1 VITLADLDYE
11 LPPDRI
17 AQEPIR
23 PRDAARLLV
32 LERAT
37 GSLGELR
44 FRELADQIGSEDLLV
59 VNETRVLP
67 ARLCGHKASGGR
79 AEALL
84 LERQPD
90 GTWRALVK
98 ARGRLRAGLALRFGE
113 LDARIEAI
121 EPGGVCVLKLTSD
134 SRDSPETLIERA
146 GLAPLPPYIRR
157 DKPRA
162 QDLEDYQTIFARV
175 PGAVA
180 APTASLHF
188 TPELAAR
195 LPIVKLTL
203 HVGPGTFRP
212 LRGET
217 VEGHVL
223 EPESF
228 EVPEETARAVA
239 RTRARGGHV
248 IAVGTTVVRALE
260 TTGGEP
266 GRGRTDLFIRSGHR
280 FRVVDS
286 LITNF
291 HLPRSSLLLL
301 VMSFA
306 GVKAI
311 REAYAH
317 ALAKGFRFYSYG
329 DAMWIR

>member
-1 VITLADLDYE
+1 MITRADLDYD
-11 LPPDRI
+11 LPPERI

-37 GSLGELR
+37 GVLAEMR
-44 FRELADQIGSEDLLV
+44 FCDLADHIGPHDLLV
-59 VNETRVLP
+59 VNDTRVLP
-67 ARLCGHKASGGR
+67 ARLCGRKASGGR

-84 LERQPD
+84 LERRPN
-90 GTWRALVK
+90 GYWRALLRTTGH
-98 ARGRLRAGLALRFGE
+98 ARPGLQLHFGE
-113 LDARIEAI
+113 LEARIDEVLSDGA
-121 EPGGVCVLKLTSD
+121 CVLAFSGD
-134 SRDSPETLIERA
+134 VSPETWLGSI
-146 GLAPLPPYIRR
+146 GSAPLPPYIRR
-157 DKPRA
+157 AAPRA

-195 LPIVKLTL
+195 LPIEKITL

-212 LRGET
+212 MRTET
-217 VEGHVL
+217 VEEHVL
-223 EPESF
+223 ESELF
-228 EVPEETARAVA
+228 EVPEPTAAAIA
-239 RTRARGGHV
+239 RTRERGGCV
-248 IAVGTTVVRALE
+248 IAVGTTVARALE

-266 GRGRTDLFIRSGHR
+266 GRGRTDLFIRPGHS
-280 FRVVDS
+280 FAVVDS

-291 HLPRSSLLLL
+291 HLPCTSLLLL

-306 GVKAI
+306 GVKTI
-311 REAYAH
+311 REAYAY